1 MTVRSVV
8 LALLLATTASA
19 QDSAR
24 IVYLGVADDLHYEP
38 RPAYTGLSLRE
49 RKRPV
54 DGARVAIRSARVPGR
69 ALGLTFE
76 LEEVLLDASDSVA
89 EAVDRAGDRGALAIL
104 FDLPADRMKALLERE
119 RPPGTLWF
127 NIRHRAGGWR
137 TGRCPPDLLHT
148 LPSNGMLS
156 DALAQHLRGRGWD
169 RVLMLR
175 GKSPADDEEAAAV
188 RGSLAKFGLKLADE
202 RVFELSNDPRQRD
215 LNNIS
220 LLTGGSRHDVV
231 WLVDNAGE
239 FGRYV
244 PYATY
249 AARPVV
255 GSEGLT
261 PYAWHWTFER
271 YGAPQLN
278 QRFRRQAGRDMSS
291 QDWAAWAAV
300 RAVIEGVQRVGTADG
315 VAVAG
320 FVRSD
325 ALSLDLYKGAPGS
338 FRPWNGQL
346 RQPILLATHNAV
358 IALAPLEGFAHQ
370 TDTLDT
376 LGIDRPESDC
386 RP

>member
-1 MTVRSVV
+1 MIARV
-8 LALLLATTASA
+8 LTLGLLLATTAVA
-19 QDSAR
+19 QDTAR
-24 IVYLGVADDLHYEP
+24 IVYLGIADDPHYEP
-38 RPAYTGLSLRE
+38 RPVYTGLSLRE

-54 DGARVAIRSARVPGR
+54 DGARLAVRSARVPGR
-69 ALGLTFE
+69 ALGLSFE
-76 LEEVLLDASDSVA
+76 LEEILLDASDSVA
-89 EAVDRAGDRGALAIL
+89 EAIGLAGDRGALAIL
-104 FDLPADRMKALLERE
+104 FDLPAGRMKELLGQARS
-119 RPPGTLWF
+119 PAMLWF
-127 NIRHRAGGWR
+127 NIRHRARGWR

-148 LPSNGMLS
+148 LPSSGMLS

-175 GKSPADDEEAAAV
+175 GRSPADEEEAAAV
-188 RGSLAKFGLKLADE
+188 RGALAKFGLKLADE

-215 LNNIS
+215 LNNVS

-231 WLVDNAGE
+231 WLVDNDGE

-255 GSEGLT
+255 GSEGLAAL
-261 PYAWHWTFER
+261 AWHWTFER

-278 QRFRRQAGRDMSS
+278 QRFRRLTGRDMRPE
-291 QDWAAWAAV
+291 DWAAWAAV

-315 VAVAG
+315 TAVAG
-320 FVRSD
+320 FVRSE

-358 IALAPLEGFAHQ
+358 ISLAPLEGFAHQ